1 MTTPTTADEPSGTLL
16 CPACG
21 ADRTLE
27 AAFCEACGLD
37 FASSALAPE
46 GAVGQTMPRQAHAPA
61 VTAAAGDESPL
72 DVGWTGPVIGG
83 VAVEVD
89 HPAELTCSACGEGSY
104 VDGYC
109 DQCGSK
115 QPDPRNHFTEAP
127 AAWVAGVCD
136 IGKRHTRNEDAM
148 ALQAS
153 EAQLG
158 QATIV
163 VCDGV
168 SNTTDSHI
176 ASLAAARSA
185 RETLSA
191 PIPRGMG
198 TREALIS
205 AMSARLGEA
214 VSAARGAVVTAT
226 PSADTPAPPSCTFVA
241 AVIDGTLAVV
251 GNVGD
256 SRAYLVR
263 ANSLTQISQ
272 DHSLVAE
279 QVAMGAMTAQEA
291 RDSQHR
297 NIITRAL
304 GHRQRVEADFYE
316 LTLLPDDRLLL
327 STDGLHDFVDE
338 EEMRQIML
346 REEPEA
352 AARTLVARALEL
364 GSTDNVSALCAWM
377 APISVLERPVVEA
390 REPVGASTGRI
401 AVLALIGLII
411 IIAIAAYVLFL
422 A

>member
-1 MTTPTTADEPSGTLL
+1 MEDSRLVVSAATEPGTV
-16 CPACG
+16 
-21 ADRTLE
+21 RET
-27 AAFCEACGLD
+27 
-37 FASSALAPE
+37 
-46 GAVGQTMPRQAHAPA
+46 
-61 VTAAAGDESPL
+61 
-72 DVGWTGPVIGG
+72 
-83 VAVEVD
+83 
-89 HPAELTCSACGEGSY
+89 
-104 VDGYC
+104 
-109 DQCGSK
+109 
-115 QPDPRNHFTEAP
+115 
-127 AAWVAGVCD
+127 
-136 IGKRHTRNEDAM
+136 NEDSVHM
-148 ALQAS
+148 STVPL
-153 EAQLG
+153 L
-158 QATIV
+158 TT
-163 VCDGV
+163 V
-168 SNTTDSHI
+168 STDVDSSNSTGELSVI
-176 ASLAAARSA
+176 AVAD
-185 RETLSA
+185 
-191 PIPRGMG
+191 GMG
-198 TREALIS
+198 GYQRGEVASHMAIEALIE
-205 AMSARLGEA
+205 RLG
-214 VSAARGAVVTAT
+214 
-226 PSADTPAPPSCTFVA
+226 SADTNDLVLMLKQAFRLANERIYAGGSVEGEHNMMGTTLVA
-241 AVIDGTLAVV
+241 GLINGTEIAI

-411 IIAIAAYVLFL
+411 IIAIAAYVLFI